1 LEQVPFV
8 SHYGVEF
15 GLLIDLAELAG
26 VDALAQVDLG
36 TRRHSHQPDAA
47 LGRMAGQIVQ
57 TALARCPGIG
67 VPSDQLIQYVRT
79 GGAIE
84 AVTWDVGVVER
95 PPMRTV
101 PAYVA
106 RRAAGVTGW
115 SA

>member
-1 LEQVPFV
+1 
-8 SHYGVEF
+8 
-15 GLLIDLAELAG
+15 
-26 VDALAQVDLG
+26 
-36 TRRHSHQPDAA
+36 
-47 LGRMAGQIVQ
+47 MAGQILQ

-67 VPSDQLIQYVRT
+67 VPSDQLIQFVRT

-84 AVTWDVGVVER
+84 PVTWDVGVVER

-106 RRAAGVTGW
+106 RRTAGVPGS